1 MSAEPIN
8 WQNTQLCCE
17 LSTQLPTR
25 FKIAK
30 EISWTAKLVTVENV
44 HGFDVS
50 LFTSLFICSLIHL
63 FIWLFMYVFLQIDE
77 MRTWISTET
86 PTRIYYLPLY
96 LQMSIVFVLFCL
108 SALFSGLNLGLMALS
123 PQELMLIQ
131 KSGNLFKMHTS
142 NIRH

>member
-1 MSAEPIN
+1 
-8 WQNTQLCCE
+8 
-17 LSTQLPTR
+17 
-25 FKIAK
+25 
-30 EISWTAKLVTVENV
+30 
-44 HGFDVS
+44 
-50 LFTSLFICSLIHL
+50 
-63 FIWLFMYVFLQIDE
+63 MYVFLQIDE